1 MLYPDSTGS
10 YREMYSVAGGL
21 LGGRAMRTV
30 ATKPSVR
37 TVLMRGAGRAF
48 GAGMDLEMFSRQG
61 MPEGFYEGQER
72 AFRGLEL
79 MDKITIAAL

>member
-1 MLYPDSTGS
+1 
-10 YREMYSVAGGL
+10 
-21 LGGRAMRTV
+21 MRTV